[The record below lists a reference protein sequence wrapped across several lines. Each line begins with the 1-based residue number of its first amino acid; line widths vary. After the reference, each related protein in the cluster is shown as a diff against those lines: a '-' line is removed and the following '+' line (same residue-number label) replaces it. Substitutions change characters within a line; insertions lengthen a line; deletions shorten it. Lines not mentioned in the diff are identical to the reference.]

1 MTSSQRVSRCT
12 ITVCRDCCCGTLR
25 KHPDVD
31 HDLLFEQLGVRTSG
45 HAQVRASGCLLACEH
60 SNVVVVLPS
69 PAGRRAGGRA
79 VWLRQVLGLGAVD
92 SIARWV
98 RRGGPGVVDLPED
111 LEHKQVPEGSQILSA
126 AAYLKQD

>member
-1 MTSSQRVSRCT
+1 MPETPLEETPGEPVRAGGTVPCRVV
-12 ITVCRDCCCGTLR
+12 VCRDCCCGTLR

-69 PAGRRAGGRA
+69 RLRSGLLRDGLRRA
-79 VWLRQVLGLGAVD
+79 
-92 SIARWV
+92 RW
-98 RRGGPGVVDLPED
+98 
-111 LEHKQVPEGSQILSA
+111 
-126 AAYLKQD
+126 